1 MPDTVLRAVKVTAG
15 HPPTTVL
22 RYICRLCQ
30 AVGIASPQ
38 MPPLTALIRLA
49 SYHGYNGYSRVN
61 APHAVEQAESE
72 YHDRVAEGAR
82 SKKLLDV
89 LEIYS

>member
-1 MPDTVLRAVKVTAG
+1 MHDTVLLAVEVTAG

-22 RYICRLCQ
+22 RYVCR
-30 AVGIASPQ
+30 AYPEHHMRPMARS
-38 MPPLTALIRLA
+38 TAAAHLNH
-49 SYHGYNGYSRVN
+49 YHGYTWIN
-61 APHAVEQAESE
+61 ARIAVEQAESE

-82 SKKLLDV
+82 SKRLLDV